1 VCVTVSYRWSGVLV
15 GPRQP
20 VEQTD
25 GVRLYLPS
33 TLTAARAV
41 LADRAVPAGLAFG
54 VTPALREWYSLSDT
68 EEMEYAALL
77 AAARA
82 SLRLLDADPSA
93 PRRRVVL
100 AADVDDALVRV
111 RDDLDRGVV
120 EVVKAV
126 PLANVRA
133 VHVDDAAAERAVA
146 AAADAMLEAD
156 LGSEDAS
163 FVVDGAEGYDLLW
176 YATQELADLV

>member
-1 VCVTVSYRWSGVLV
+1 
-15 GPRQP
+15 
-20 VEQTD
+20 
-25 GVRLYLPS
+25 VRVYLPS

-41 LADRAVPAGLAFG
+41 LADRVVPAGLGFG
-54 VTPALREWYSLSDT
+54 VTPAVREWYAQSDT

-82 SLRLLDADPSA
+82 SLRLLDADQAA

-100 AADVDDALVRV
+100 AADVDDVRV

-120 EVVKAV
+120 EVTAPV
-126 PLANVRA
+126 PLARVRA
-133 VHVDDAAAERAVA
+133 VHADDPDAEAAVTAAAESILA
-146 AAADAMLEAD
+146 AD
-156 LGSEDAS
+156 LGSEDAA
-163 FVVDGAEGYDLLW
+163 FVVDEADGYELLW